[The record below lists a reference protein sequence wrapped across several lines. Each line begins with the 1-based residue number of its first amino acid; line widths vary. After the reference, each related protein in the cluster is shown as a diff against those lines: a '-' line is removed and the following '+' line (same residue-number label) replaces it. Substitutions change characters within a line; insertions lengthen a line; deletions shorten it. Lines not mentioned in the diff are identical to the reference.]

1 MHTNDVWNQTI
12 DKISKKS
19 NNKQYDAAESQRQ
32 TSRRGRKAS
41 PMPRRRALEATEL

>member
-19 NNKQYDAAESQRQ
+19 NNEQYDAAESQRQ
-32 TSRRGRKAS
+32 RRVVEE
-41 PMPRRRALEATEL
+41 RRVQCQEGGL